1 MVRTLYSYTV
11 FICKLSV
18 DTEIFW
24 KCFLWVFIRN
34 VNEKSLKFT
43 FKCNCKM
50 QFLDVYEHKAVWI
63 VCALNQF
70 MVIHGIHGQ
79 YLRQNSMIL
88 LSKSKI
94 NNITLNN
101 NNFKTSASIF
111 LSLELTSVWAHP
123 APTEWERK
131 AQRDEGFSLSLSKM
145 ATTESK
151 AESLPKCRAN
161 LYTMTWHRPEGAQSL
176 NWAHVRG
183 LVYASSG
190 ERVPLV
196 RIHRW
201 PFWWTSEYEP
211 YCRKQIAHEGGCD
224 LSKKIQ
230 LIRRLQSKATAVFAA
245 CVHSLRSCCH
255 HVLLCSHS
263 SSLLVMIFLDF
274 VCSL

>member
-1 MVRTLYSYTV
+1 MFMNIELYE
-11 FICKLSV
+11 LSV
-18 DTEIFW
+18 RSINSW
-24 KCFLWVFIRN
+24 
-34 VNEKSLKFT
+34 S
-43 FKCNCKM
+43 
-50 QFLDVYEHKAVWI
+50 
-63 VCALNQF
+63 F
-70 MVIHGIHGQ
+70 MVFMVSIYNRIQ
-79 YLRQNSMIL
+79 WFCWVRVKL
-88 LSKSKI
+88 
-94 NNITLNN
+94 ITLNN

-131 AQRDEGFSLSLSKM
+131 AQRDEGFSPSLSKM

-161 LYTMTWHRPEGAQSL
+161 LYTMTWYGPEGAQSL

-183 LVYASSG
+183 LGYASSG

-211 YCRKQIAHEGGCD
+211 CCRKQIAHEGGCD

-245 CVHSLRSCCH
+245 CVHSLLWTTFLLPPRSS
-255 HVLLCSHS
+255 VLTLILSPGY
-263 SSLLVMIFLDF
+263 DF
-274 VCSL
+274 SRFCL